1 MEKIRERYKKLMREI
16 SLEYLADEADGL
28 TVDKMVKECEYWLSC
43 YYENGN
49 SLADMR
55 YDEDPRVRKI
65 WRSETEKLKRFINR
79 FKECTK

>member
-1 MEKIRERYKKLMREI
+1 MEKIRERYKKIMNDICR
-16 SLEYLADEADGL
+16 EYLADEADNL
-28 TVDKMVKECEYWLSC
+28 SVSDMVKECKYQLEQ

-49 SLADMR
+49 SANEMR

-79 FKECTK
+79 YEEVK